1 MKADIKE
8 RLQKAVDTKLKAAKV
23 EAALN
28 QIAEKTVFE
37 LPQSMIAA
45 EQDQAWQ
52 NFLAQNNLQ
61 EAQAVQILKY
71 QGKTK
76 EDVIND
82 FKEAAVKNAKDRLIL
97 KALTEAEKLDV
108 TDADYEIRFEEIAKA
123 SGKTAEEIKK
133 VYDNPSFKT
142 YMAEE
147 ILTGKAVDFL
157 AGAAKVRAGKKTSA
171 GDFLS
176 M

>member
-1 MKADIKE
+1 MTSDHARAGRPALSDRRKAQSVVRI
-8 RLQKAVDTKLKAAKV
+8 VDDD
-23 EAALN
+23 E
-28 QIAEKTVFE
+28 
-37 LPQSMIAA
+37 S
-45 EQDQAWQ
+45 
-52 NFLAQNNLQ
+52 
-61 EAQAVQILKY
+61 
-71 QGKTK
+71 
-76 EDVIND
+76 
-82 FKEAAVKNAKDRLIL
+82 IL

-147 ILTGKAVDFL
+147 ILTGKAIDFL
-157 AGAAKVRAGKKTSA
+157 ADAAKIKEGKKTSA